1 MKKILLNR
9 RGISSVLSNL
19 LLMVIAVAAMSIAT
33 TATYFITENL
43 RENMSERFIIEDVW
57 FKTGEIAVYL
67 RNVGKISIKAS
78 AVYVNHTSQLLSPL
92 EFKLEVSEH
101 GWLNVTYDWDL
112 GSTYHI
118 NVVTSRGTKFADYYT
133 SPQA

>member
-1 MKKILLNR
+1 MKKTLLNK

-33 TATYFITENL
+33 TATYLITENL

-67 RNVGKISIKAS
+67 RNVGRTSIKVT
-78 AVYVNHTSQLLSPL
+78 AVYVNHTSQLFTPL
-92 EFKLEVSEH
+92 EFELEVSEH
-101 GWLNVTYDWDL
+101 RWLNATYDWD
-112 GSTYHI
+112 SDDTYHI
-118 NVVTSRGTKFADYYT
+118 NIVTSRGGKFADYYM

>member
-1 MKKILLNR
+1 VKKTLLNK

-33 TATYFITENL
+33 TATYLITENL

-67 RNVGKISIKAS
+67 RNVGKTSIKVT
-78 AVYVNHTSQLLSPL
+78 AVYVNHTSQLFTPL

-101 GWLNVTYDWDL
+101 RWLNAAYDWDSD
-112 GSTYHI
+112 GTYHI
-118 NVVTSRGTKFADYYT
+118 NIVTSRGTKFADYYK
-133 SPQA
+133 SPPA

>member
-1 MKKILLNR
+1 VKKILLNK
-9 RGISSVLSNL
+9 RGISSVLGNL

-57 FKTGEIAVYL
+57 FKAGEIAVYL
-67 RNVGKISIKAS
+67 RNVGKISIKVS
-78 AVYVNHTSQLLSPL
+78 AVYVNRTSRLFTPL
-92 EFKLEVSEH
+92 EFKLEVGEH
-101 GWLNVTYDWDL
+101 EWLNVTYDWDL

-118 NVVTSRGTKFADYYT
+118 NIVTSRGTKLADYYR

>member
-1 MKKILLNR
+1 MSK

-33 TATYFITENL
+33 TATYLITENL

-67 RNVGKISIKAS
+67 RNVGKISIKVT
-78 AVYVNHTSQLLSPL
+78 AVYVNHTSQLFTPL
-92 EFKLEVSEH
+92 EFKLEVGEH
-101 GWLNVTYDWDL
+101 RWLNVTYDWDSD
-112 GSTYHI
+112 GTYHI
-118 NVVTSRGTKFADYYT
+118 NIVTSRGTKFADYYR
-133 SPQA
+133 SPPA